1 MTDVK
6 RVGNIPASAEP
17 NYIGEGKSVSESQ
30 VEMVELVLPNDTN
43 QLGNLLGGRLMHW
56 IDIIGAMAATRHS
69 NHVCVTAAVDELRFL
84 NPIKLGEL
92 VILKS
97 SVNRVFNTSME
108 VGVKVFS
115 ENSLTGVKK
124 HSNSAYLTFVSI
136 DQDSKPVKAVPVHPE
151 SQEEKRRYEQALFRR
166 EQRLSHREE
175 TNRRW
180 PVEEPPDESGTHRGG
195 KRSGKQG

>member
-1 MTDVK
+1 MK
-6 RVGNIPASAEP
+6 RD
-17 NYIGEGKSVSESQ
+17 GKSVRESQ

-56 IDIIGAMAATRHS
+56 IDIAAAVAATRHS

-84 NPIKLGEL
+84 HPIKLGEL
-92 VILKS
+92 VILKA

-115 ENSLTGVKK
+115 ENSLTGEEK

-136 DQDSKPVKAVPVHPE
+136 DQDGRPVKAVSVYPE
-151 SQEEKRRYEQALFRR
+151 SREEKRRYEQGMFRR
-166 EQRLSHREE
+166 EQRLRHREE
-175 TNRRW
+175 TIRIW
-180 PVEEPPDESGTHRGG
+180 PE
-195 KRSGKQG
+195 RSGEQG